1 MKPKLAAPLLALALS
16 SCATSP
22 PAPSKPIQVPP
33 ARLSPAPASVMVQRP
48 ANYLPRLCE
57 IFSRLSS
64 TQIETC
70 ASSPALKP

>member
-1 MKPKLAAPLLALALS
+1 MKPTLAAPFLALVLS

-22 PAPSKPIQVPP
+22 PAPQVPVEVPP
-33 ARLSPAPASVMVQRP
+33 ARLSPAPAAVMAQRP

-64 TQIETC
+64 TPIETC
-70 ASSPALKP
+70 ASSPTRKP